1 MTRRIDES
9 STVLS
14 AGSPSVS
21 RCTAIV
27 AAERLTDNHPMPDR
41 AEVFPAAALPENR
54 SGHLTCDQ
62 AVRFER
68 MVSGRRQSTRGLAVP
83 VGAIGA
89 LLLIMSGPAATAVT
103 RQLAGWGFVAAAAV
117 ILAAPAFDPLAADL
131 REGRVEAVEGA
142 VGKRRVQSRSRTSG
156 ARYYL
161 NIGDHQLRT
170 YLSAYDTAPDAGYVR
185 AYYLPRTR
193 KLVNLERLPN
203 PPLPAGPDEAR
214 GMFGRMARA
223 FATGD
228 PVAFAE
234 ARANAA
240 GLLDAAQE
248 TIREPSDAASGRV
261 AGGLVREALVGRWT
275 HPLATVIL
283 AEDGAAAVT
292 TILGSTEAGHW
303 SVDGHGRLLTDVT
316 GAMEPTDAVLEG
328 GRLTIQLEG
337 RRLTLTRAADA

>member
-1 MTRRIDES
+1 
-9 STVLS
+9 
-14 AGSPSVS
+14 
-21 RCTAIV
+21 
-27 AAERLTDNHPMPDR
+27 MPDR
-41 AEVFPAAALPENR
+41 AELFPAAAFPENR
-54 SGHLTCDQ
+54 SGRLTSEQ
-62 AVRFER
+62 ARRFER
-68 MVSGRRQSTRGLAVP
+68 MVSGRRQSTRGVAVP

-89 LLLIMSGPAATAVT
+89 LLLIMSGPAATAVK
-103 RQLAGWGFVAAAAV
+103 RQFAGLGFVAAAAV
-117 ILAAPAFDPLAADL
+117 ILVAPAFDPLAADV

-142 VGKRRVQSRSRTSG
+142 VGKRRVQTMARTSG
-156 ARYYL
+156 TRYYL
-161 NIGDHQLRT
+161 NIGGRQLRT
-170 YLSAYDTAPDAGYVR
+170 SLSAYDAAPDAGYVR

-203 PPLPAGPDEAR
+203 PPLPAGPDGAR

-228 PVAFAE
+228 PVAFAK

-248 TIREPSDAASGRV
+248 LIGEPSNAASGRV

-275 HPLATVIL
+275 HPLVTVTL
-283 AEDGAAAVT
+283 AEDGTATVT
-292 TILGSTEAGHW
+292 TMAGSTDAGHW

-316 GAMEPTDAVLEG
+316 GKMEPTDAVLDG

-337 RRLTLTRAADA
+337 RRLTFTRAADA